1 MFRRKGAIQAM
12 PEKKLL
18 FGTHDAGHRIAIL
31 GVPYDSATSIG
42 RPGARYAPER
52 IRAALRWNL
61 NRVKGNAFF
70 DVEAGGIVRLDD
82 YAIVDHGDTPVF
94 GDNHLATLDQARM
107 LMQEA
112 LESGAF
118 PISLGGDHAVSTP
131 LLKAFHDHFQ
141 GPLGIIH
148 VDAHLDLVEEN
159 PRQGRLSGSSPMR
172 RALEMG
178 RFQPHNLVQVGV
190 RGFNYPDQFEYIASQ
205 GIHHITASKVHA
217 IGGQAA
223 AERAL
228 ELASAGGAKVYLTFD
243 MDSLDYG
250 GAPGT
255 GADEAGGLTS
265 AQILQFM
272 RIVAPRVD
280 AMDIVEV
287 NPMVDQQDATSG
299 LAAQIIFTVISAR
312 VGLSRQ

>member
-1 MFRRKGAIQAM
+1 MSEASV
-12 PEKKLL
+12 L
-18 FGTHDAGHRIAIL
+18 FGNPGAGRRIALL

-61 NRVKGNAFF
+61 NRVRGNAFF

-94 GDNHLATLDQARM
+94 GDDHLATLDQARQR
-107 LMQEA
+107 LGEA
-112 LESGAF
+112 LGTGAF

-131 LLKAFHDHFQ
+131 LLQAFHDHFS

-159 PRQGRLSGSSPMR
+159 PRQGRHSGSSPMR

-178 RFQPHNLVQVGV
+178 RFRPRNLVQVGV
-190 RGFNYPDQFEYIASQ
+190 RGFNYPDQYEFIASQ
-205 GIHHITASKVHA
+205 GIHHISAAKVHA
-217 IGGQAA
+217 MGAQAA

-228 ELASAGGAKVYLTFD
+228 ELASAGGARVYLTFD
-243 MDSLDYG
+243 MDALDYAY
-250 GAPGT
+250 APGT
-255 GADEAGGLTS
+255 GADEAGGFTS

-272 RIVAPRVD
+272 RTAAPRVD
-280 AMDIVEV
+280 ALDIVEV

-299 LAAQIIFTVISAR
+299 LAAQIIFTVIAAR
-312 VGLSRQ
+312 VGVTP